1 MDFKKLL
8 EKSRK
13 RVHKTHVLYR
23 CSVCGKEQWYI
34 AEVPSDVTNAVRH
47 YAAHDGMTSRCRGR
61 FRIVKR
67 RVVLKVW
74 CEYRE
79 ATRNS
84 EVETKGAV

>member
-8 EKSRK
+8 EQSRK

-23 CSVCGKEQWYI
+23 CFVCGKEQWYI
-34 AEVPSDVTNAVRH
+34 TEVPAEVANAVHH
-47 YAAHDGMTSRCRGR
+47 YYSGSRCRGR
-61 FRIVKR
+61 FRIVER

-84 EVETKGAV
+84 EEIAGDAQ